1 MESRGLDAE
10 DASAMRLYSQW
21 LISIYREENMAA
33 EYEAELTD
41 YILENKQSDIEYI
54 LELKDA
60 VSEEK
65 WRELF
70 EKILELPYCTGE
82 VRYNMLVNEKLYRRL
97 MDELLAESYIYWFE
111 YYENILKAYFPEET
125 RDVFLGYVRMRMD
138 GASTRKEYAEL
149 ARRLRK
155 LCDYPGG
162 EEMVMETVFEW
173 RGKYKRRSAMLDEL
187 KRVGF

>member
-41 YILENKQSDIEYI
+41 YIFENKQSDIEYK

-111 YYENILKAYFPEET
+111 YYENILY
-125 RDVFLGYVRMRMD
+125 
-138 GASTRKEYAEL
+138 
-149 ARRLRK
+149 
-155 LCDYPGG
+155 
-162 EEMVMETVFEW
+162 
-173 RGKYKRRSAMLDEL
+173 
-187 KRVGF
+187 